1 MKTPSKSYYLE
12 IVVAFMG
19 LVLLNVKSLPDNS
32 KTTVIISVK
41 TIEKYQEIVK
51 WVKIK

>member
-1 MKTPSKSYYLE
+1 MKNPSKSYYLE

-19 LVLLNVKSLPDNS
+19 WVHLNVKFLPDNNNMA
-32 KTTVIISVK
+32 VIISVK

-51 WVKIK
+51 